1 MNRVVKN
8 MSFLD
13 KIAEMKL
20 QEAVRKGE
28 LDDLSFMN
36 KPLVFEDETFIPEDL
51 RASYKILKNA
61 GILPEEMQLKKE
73 IYTLEEMIKN
83 SELSD
88 EQLKNEREKLFEK
101 IIKYK
106 SFVESKK

>member
-1 MNRVVKN
+1 MNREVKN

-13 KIAEMKL
+13 KIAEIKL

-36 KPLVFEDETFIPEDL
+36 KPLVFEDETFVPEDL

-88 EQLKNEREKLFEK
+88 EQLKTEREKLFEK

-106 SFVESKK
+106 SFVESKR

>member
-1 MNRVVKN
+1 

-13 KIAEMKL
+13 KIAEIKL

-36 KPLVFEDETFIPEDL
+36 KPLVFEDETFVPEDL

-88 EQLKNEREKLFEK
+88 EQLKTEREKLFEK

-106 SFVESKK
+106 SFVESKR